1 MFEWLIWGR
10 RVYTWKL
17 LMKPIYWILICF
29 TIGLVLLIRSGVD
42 YVQYKQATKNLDSE
56 MYGEVVNVEFED
68 NSFDIADRE
77 YVATVKPTDW
87 SVFNSS
93 ALESGKT
100 KYAYKMGEF
109 VKIYYDSSN
118 VSEYYIEHN
127 APTNDSITF
136 LVIGIVFTCI
146 GFFILAGSRIW
157 KKMSN

>member
-10 RVYTWKL
+10 RVYEWKL

-42 YVQYKQATKNLDSE
+42 YVQYKQATQNLDSE

-77 YVATVKPTDW
+77 YVATVKPTDRGI
-87 SVFNSS
+87 FNSS

>member
-1 MFEWLIWGR
+1 MFKWLIWGR
-10 RVYTWKL
+10 RVYKWKL

-42 YVQYKQATKNLDSE
+42 YVQYKQSTKNLDSE

-68 NSFDIADRE
+68 YSLNIADRK
-77 YVATVKPTDW
+77 YVATVKPTDRGI
-87 SVFNSS
+87 FNSS

-109 VKIYYDSSN
+109 VKIFYDSSN

-127 APTNDSITF
+127 APTNGSITF

>member
-10 RVYTWKL
+10 RVYEWKL

-77 YVATVKPTDW
+77 YVATVKPTDRGI
-87 SVFNSS
+87 FNSS